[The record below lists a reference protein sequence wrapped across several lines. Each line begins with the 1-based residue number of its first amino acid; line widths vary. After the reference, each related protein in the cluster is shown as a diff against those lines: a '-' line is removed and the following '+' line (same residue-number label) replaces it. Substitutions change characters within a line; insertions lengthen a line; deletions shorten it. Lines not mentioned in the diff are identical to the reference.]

1 MTPTLDDVSAATVP
15 TVAPNAPGTPRR
27 TIRVPDDEWAAA
39 MAKAGQRGE
48 SLPEEIRKFLR
59 RYAKKV

>member
-1 MTPTLDDVSAATVP
+1 MTPGTVR

-39 MAKAGQRGE
+39 LAKAEERGE

-59 RYAKKV
+59 RYAKKA